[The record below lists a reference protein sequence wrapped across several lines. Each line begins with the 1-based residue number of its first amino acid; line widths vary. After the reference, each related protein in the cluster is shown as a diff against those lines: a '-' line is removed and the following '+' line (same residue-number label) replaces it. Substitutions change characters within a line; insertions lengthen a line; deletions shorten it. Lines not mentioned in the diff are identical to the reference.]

1 MSPRSTAISE
11 PPQGL
16 AALRG
21 IGCEPSHLDLA
32 RSPNRRKALRR
43 FGELSVNIHTS
54 PLQRQRPR
62 GEAAA
67 RRWNGRTL
75 TLHNANGREG
85 RGARWNGRTQTL
97 QRPNGR
103 GAGGRAGMGVRKLC
117 TALVCTPSGSLSW
130 RNAADVLAR
139 SLPRRHMSCPL
150 VSATF
155 RMRSPSDG
163 WSRTTTLAAILAAV
177 LHVVPA
183 GRG

>member
-1 MSPRSTAISE
+1 MDEGLGRGAPLEWAYANFAQRYRPRGA
-11 PPQGL
+11 GG
-16 AALRG
+16 AL
-21 IGCEPSHLDLA
+21 EWA
-32 RSPNRRKALRR
+32 YANFA
-43 FGELSVNIHTS
+43 TS
-54 PLQRQRPR
+54 QRPR
-62 GEAAA
+62 GGRA
-67 RRWNGRTL
+67 RWNGRTL